1 MKHLMIQSDFRKIQN
16 DFYDQIGT
24 AVNDYYRSRVDMMIK
39 NGLNPNDL
47 RNDMIEDIRSIYDQH
62 KLLQPF

>member
-1 MKHLMIQSDFRKIQN
+1 MKNLMIQSDFRKIQQ

-24 AVNDYYRSRVDMMIK
+24 AVNDYYRSRVDMMIE

>member
-1 MKHLMIQSDFRKIQN
+1 MKNLMIQSDFRKIQQ

>member
-1 MKHLMIQSDFRKIQN
+1 MIQSDFRKIQN
-16 DFYDQIGT
+16 DFYDQLGT
-24 AVNDYYRSRVDMMIK
+24 AVNDYYRHRVDMMIK

>member
-16 DFYDQIGT
+16 DFYDQLGT
-24 AVNDYYRSRVDMMIK
+24 AVNDYYRQRVDMMIK